1 MSKLDSIGTH
11 KTRIIAGPDG
21 RVDVQYH
28 ATIVAS
34 KDTNGRITL
43 NSGGWKTVTTKRRM
57 NQALRQW
64 GTGYY
69 VHQVKGEWLVGVCK
83 GNGVHERVCEY
94 YDGITLQ

>member
-21 RVDVQYH
+21 RVGVQYH
-28 ATIVAS
+28 ATTVAS
-34 KDTNGRITL
+34 IDTNGRITL
-43 NSGGWKTVTTKRRM
+43 NSGGWKTATTKLRM

-64 GTGYY
+64 GTEYY
-69 VHQVKGEWLVGVCK
+69 VHQVKGDWFVGVHK

-94 YDGITLQ
+94 YDWITLQ